1 MICVCREKNEGKN
14 KNKFKKFSVHAWVPE
29 KAMPDSACYDVYT
42 AKSVIL
48 HPGDTKATETDIGMK
63 FSKKYAFRFY
73 PCSGLLLKPVTLGV
87 GVIDSDFR
95 GIISVILTNH
105 SKETINFHP
114 GDRIA

>member
-1 MICVCREKNEGKN
+1 MNVKIKINLRSLACMLD
-14 KNKFKKFSVHAWVPE
+14 WVPE
-29 KAMPDSACYDVYT
+29 KAMPDSACHDVYT

-87 GVIDSDFR
+87 AVIDSDFR